1 MQGVYASGPCCKPVP
16 GGYSDD
22 VGARLYLLAGLLAGL
37 VLLAVVIA
45 VTPFGAPRPLPASAP
60 ATAFSSER
68 AMDLL
73 RQIAVAPRPIA
84 SDEAGRVRD
93 LIYDRLRQ
101 LGLGPHVL
109 ASEIVSARDPR
120 VAGVVHN
127 VAGRLPGRDTSRAVL
142 LMAHYDTV
150 PTAPGAADDGSGVAA
165 LLEVARALRAGPP
178 PRNDVIFLFTDGEER
193 GLLGAQAFL
202 RDDSWAFGTAVVLNF
217 DSAGSSSPALMYE
230 TSPGNGL
237 LVRELVD
244 FTQPYTS
251 SLMYEVSRRQPIIS
265 DFRAFLARGIPGMS
279 FGMLDGPGLNH
290 TAYDSLDAV
299 GEASLQH
306 EGETA
311 LTLSRRLGDRDLWN
325 VHRPDVVAFDVVAS
339 QGVVYPAAYS
349 LPLAVVAA
357 ALFAA
362 ALVLAARR
370 RLLSAKG
377 IVRSVVGTAVAL
389 GLSLLGMAIV
399 WTMYSTAYEER
410 VWSDTG
416 VVISDWYRLGLV
428 LLAAALVLAIYALL
442 LRRLRAWDLAVA
454 GLGWWLAG
462 AAVVT
467 YALPQASYLLTWP
480 LAGGALGL
488 AAAVLLTR
496 RRHET
501 STAHVGGTPQGA
513 AGTSQGPADAPASA
527 IPTPGAAAACA
538 GLAGAVPGLLLLS
551 SATYLLLMSAGLK
564 QVVTVLCVWSLA
576 GLLVLPLALVTRAF
590 RLWFPAALAVAGV
603 VVLFAA
609 GSTVA
614 FDSEHPKFTSVYYRQ
629 GADGAAVWQTLD
641 PLDDYTRRFLTERLS
656 SPFVASYFPTL
667 GTRDTLAGGAPR
679 YGLRPPS
686 LRVLSDST
694 EDDRRTV
701 RLRLRSRRDAAV
713 VSVLVHTVV
722 GYLTASVDGQRLAG
736 RDTTLLDG
744 TTVRWSFDFY
754 APPPE
759 GVVVTLRCAAGPA
772 LLLRAV
778 DFSYGLPDG
787 AAGHYPP
794 RPAGMLP
801 GRIGDGTITETVLRL
816 KGAKGAA
823 SP

>member
-1 MQGVYASGPCCKPVP
+1 
-16 GGYSDD
+16 

-37 VLLAVVIA
+37 VVLVAVIA
-45 VTPFGAPRPLPASAP
+45 VTPFGAPRPRPASAP
-60 ATAFSSER
+60 ATEFSSER

-73 RQIAVAPRPIA
+73 RQIAAEPRPIA
-84 SDEAGRVRD
+84 SDHAGRARD
-93 LIYDRLRQ
+93 LIYGRLRQ
-101 LGLGPHVL
+101 LGLGPHIL

-120 VAGVVHN
+120 VAGVVRN

-150 PTAPGAADDGSGVAA
+150 PTAPGAADDGTGVAA

-178 PRNDVIFLFTDGEER
+178 PRNDIIFLFTDGEER

-244 FTQPYTS
+244 STQPYTS

-279 FGMLDGPGLNH
+279 FGMLDGPGFNH
-290 TAYDSLDAV
+290 TAYDSVDAV
-299 GEASLQH
+299 NEAGLQH

-311 LTLSRRLGDRDLWN
+311 LALSRRLGDLDLWH

-339 QGVVYPAAYS
+339 VGVVYPASYS
-349 LPLAVVAA
+349 LPIAVVAA
-357 ALFAA
+357 VLFVAAVALAT
-362 ALVLAARR
+362 RR
-370 RLLSAKG
+370 RLLSTRG
-377 IVRSVVGTAVAL
+377 IVWSVVGTAVAL
-389 GLSLLGMAIV
+389 GLSLLGMAVV

-428 LLAAALVLAIYALL
+428 LLAAAVVLAIYALL

-462 AAVVT
+462 AVAVT
-467 YALPQASYLLTWP
+467 YAVPEAGYLLTLP

-488 AAAVLLTR
+488 AVAVLSTQRARRGPDSPEPISPAEVDASAEPAPPAEAAVPAPAGT
-496 RRHET
+496 
-501 STAHVGGTPQGA
+501 TAVSAGRTAVSAGA
-513 AGTSQGPADAPASA
+513 AF
-527 IPTPGAAAACA
+527 A

-564 QVVTVLCVWSLA
+564 QVVTVLCVWLLA
-576 GLLVLPLALVTRAF
+576 GLLVLPLALVARAF
-590 RLWFPAALAVAGV
+590 RLWLPLALAVVGV
-603 VVLFAA
+603 VILFAA

-641 PLDDYTRRFLTERLS
+641 PLDEYTRRFLTERLS
-656 SPFVASYFPTL
+656 SPFMAAYFPTL
-667 GTRDTLAGGAPR
+667 GTRDTLAGGAPL

-686 LRVLSDST
+686 LRVLSDTT

-713 VSVLVHTVV
+713 VSLLVHTVV

-754 APPPE
+754 GPPPE
-759 GVVVTLRCAAGPA
+759 GVVVTLRFAAGPSV
-772 LLLRAV
+772 LLRAV
-778 DFSYGLPDG
+778 DFSYGLPAG
-787 AAGHYPP
+787 AAGQYPA

-801 GRIGDGTITETVLRL
+801 GRIGDGTITETSLRL
-816 KGAKGAA
+816 QDTKGAA